1 MPNGSGGVGSLMPS
15 CLNRCSA
22 VARRE
27 PSPLRILSLES
38 VFIDLA
44 PGFGLIVHILIFH
57 SPIRGCAVIDPQRPN
72 CPSKPPKRFSA
83 SPGLLKP
90 RPISVLILC
99 CVAGRAI
106 EAMQASHPDPISIS
120 GGKLATLTRRLV

>member
-1 MPNGSGGVGSLMPS
+1 MPNGSGGTGSLMAS

-27 PSPLRILSLES
+27 PSPLRVLSLES

-57 SPIRGCAVIDPQRPN
+57 SPIRGCAVIDPQRFPTK
-72 CPSKPPKRFSA
+72 SPKRFSA
-83 SPGLLKP
+83 SPGLQKP
-90 RPISVLILC
+90 RSIRVLLLC

-106 EAMQASHPDPISIS
+106 EATPASHPDSISIS
-120 GGKLATLTRRLV
+120 GGKLAPLTR